1 MGQFLSYVAY
11 LLVQSLAILSCSS
24 LIKSQLML
32 MFCSEQLLPI
42 VDVLGGDAADQGI
55 AGVAVGQE
63 GADGE
68 EDLGDGESW
77 APLVLQNVQTDDA
90 LGVDIAVVDSG
101 PELHFRR
108 LEGIIGGEMNIQEED
123 ASLIDR
129 SRRAED
135 GAHPLVQIVAL
146 GTRAAVGGRIQ

>member
-1 MGQFLSYVAY
+1 MLIISNAKYVMLTEQF
-11 LLVQSLAILSCSS
+11 
-24 LIKSQLML
+24 
-32 MFCSEQLLPI
+32 LPI
-42 VDVLGGDAADQGI
+42 VDVLGGDAADQGV
-55 AGVAVGQE
+55 AGVAVGEE

-68 EDLGDGESW
+68 ENLGDGESW
-77 APLVLQNVQTDDA
+77 APLVLQDVETDDA

-101 PELHFRR
+101 AELHFRR

>member
-1 MGQFLSYVAY
+1 
-11 LLVQSLAILSCSS
+11 
-24 LIKSQLML
+24 ML

-77 APLVLQNVQTDDA
+77 APLVLQDVETDDA
-90 LGVDIAVVDSG
+90 LGVDVAVVDAS
-101 PELHFRR
+101 PELDLWR
-108 LEGIIGGEMNIQEED
+108 LERV
-123 ASLIDR
+123 L
-129 SRRAED
+129 
-135 GAHPLVQIVAL
+135 
-146 GTRAAVGGRIQ
+146 